1 MRKIG
6 VVGLIWWMI
15 VQSASAFAG
24 EGGVFTPGRI
34 ASFKATLKLNAD
46 QERYWAPV
54 EGILSDLARQPDPAA
69 ALDRNS
75 LNRLLVVTMPL
86 FERLSAEQKRELL
99 TIARSMGILAVAY
112 R

>member
-15 VQSASAFAG
+15 LQSASAFAG
-24 EGGVFTPGRI
+24 EGGVIAPGRI
-34 ASFKATLKLNAD
+34 ARYKAMLKLNPE

-54 EGILSDLARQPDPAA
+54 EAMLSDLARQPDPAA

-86 FERLSAEQKRELL
+86 FERLNVEQRRELL
-99 TIARSMGILAVAY
+99 TIARSMGVLAVAF